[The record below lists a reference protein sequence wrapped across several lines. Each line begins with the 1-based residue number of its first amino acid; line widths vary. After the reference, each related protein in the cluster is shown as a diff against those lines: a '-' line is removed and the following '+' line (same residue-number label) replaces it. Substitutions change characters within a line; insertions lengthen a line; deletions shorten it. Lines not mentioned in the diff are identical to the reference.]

1 MPAVS
6 VVIDTYNH
14 ASFIE
19 EALVSVLGQDF
30 PAAETDI
37 LVVDDGS
44 TDATP
49 EIVKNFAPRVRYFRK
64 ENGGQASAFNFVVP
78 ETRGKI
84 VAFLD
89 GDDWWKKNKVSSIVA
104 AFAQNPAVGVVGHGI
119 IQIDSATGQ
128 GSVLSPEHPGA
139 FDLRSNSGAQ
149 TFRDYMCFLGTSRV
163 AIRRE
168 ILNKI
173 LPIPEELVIEA
184 DEFMSAMAIAFGGAL
199 LLEEPLTYYRL
210 HDQNLY
216 QFRDKD
222 FSRMRRKY
230 LVLASLAKELF
241 FRLQSAGISPEAIE
255 IIVAPIRVAATRM
268 KLALNGG
275 WPWETYRAEKSDL
288 RLAYRD
294 TSFGYRAYK
303 ELSLLATLLLP
314 PRVFYQMRDWYSQK
328 DLRRF
333 RRWLGDPVPA
343 AAVHEKPLATVP
355 RTPGSAA

>member
-14 ASFIE
+14 AAFIE
-19 EALVSVLGQDF
+19 EAILSVFDQDL
-30 PAAETDI
+30 PASETEI

-49 EIVKNFAPRVRYFRK
+49 EIVKKFGPRLRYLPK
-64 ENGGQASAFNFVVP
+64 KNGGQASAFNFIAP
-78 ETRGKI
+78 ETRGNV

-89 GDDWWKKNKVSSIVA
+89 GDDWWKKNKLSSIVG
-104 AFAQNPAVGVVGHGI
+104 AFEAHPDVGVVGHGI
-119 IQIDSATGQ
+119 IQVDSGSGA
-128 GSVLSPEHPGA
+128 GSVLTPENPGS
-139 FDLRSNSGAQ
+139 FDLETTAGAQ
-149 TFRDYMCFLGTSRV
+149 TFRNYMCFLGTSRV
-163 AIRRE
+163 SIRRDT
-168 ILNKI
+168 LMKA

-184 DEFMSAMAIAFGGAL
+184 DEFMSVMSVAHGGAL
-199 LLEEPLTYYRL
+199 LLGEPLTYYRL

-222 FSRMRRKY
+222 HRRMRRKY
-230 LVLASLAKELF
+230 LVLACLVKELPAKL
-241 FRLQSAGISPEAIE
+241 RSAGIGVEAIE

-268 KLALNGG
+268 KLALEGG
-275 WPWETYRAEKSDL
+275 WPWETYRAEKADL
-288 RLAYRD
+288 NLAYRD

-303 ELSLLATLLLP
+303 ELSLLATLVLP
-314 PRVFYQMRDWYSQK
+314 PRLFYRMRDWYSEN

-333 RRWLGDPVPA
+333 RRWLGDPVPTA
-343 AAVHEKPLATVP
+343 PVTEKPFTSAP

>member
-14 ASFIE
+14 AGFIE
-19 EALVSVLGQDF
+19 EAVVSVLDQDF
-30 PAAETDI
+30 PAAETEI

-44 TDATP
+44 TDATA
-49 EIVKNFAPRVRYFRK
+49 EIVKKFGSRLRYLPK
-64 ENGGQASAFNFVVP
+64 KNGGQASAFNFIAP
-78 ETRGKI
+78 ETRGNI

-89 GDDWWKKNKVSSIVA
+89 GDDWWKKSKLSSIVE
-104 AFAQNPAVGVVGHGI
+104 AFESHPAVGVVGHGI
-119 IQIDSATGQ
+119 IQVDSGTGQ
-128 GSVLSPEHPGA
+128 GSVLTPEHPGS
-139 FDLRSNSGAQ
+139 FDLATPKGAQ
-149 TFRDYMCFLGTSRV
+149 TFRNYMCFLGTSRV
-163 AIRRE
+163 SIRRE
-168 ILNKI
+168 TLMKT

-184 DEFMSAMAIAFGGAL
+184 DEFMSVMSVAHGGAL
-199 LLEEPLTYYRL
+199 LLDEPLTYYRL

-222 FSRMRRKY
+222 HRRMRRKY
-230 LVLASLAKELF
+230 LVLACLVKELPA
-241 FRLQSAGISPEAIE
+241 RLRSAGIAADAIE
-255 IIVAPIRVAATRM
+255 IIVAPIRVSATRM
-268 KLALNGG
+268 KLALDGG

-288 RLAYRD
+288 DLAYRH
-294 TSFGYRAYK
+294 TGLGYRAYK

-314 PRVFYQMRDWYSQK
+314 PRLFYRMRDWYSEK

-343 AAVHEKPLATVP
+343 APVNEKPFTSVP

>member
-19 EALVSVLGQDF
+19 EAVVSVLDQDF
-30 PAAETDI
+30 PAAEMEI

-44 TDATP
+44 TDVTP
-49 EIVKNFAPRVRYFRK
+49 ELVKKFGSHVRYLPK
-64 ENGGQASAFNFVVP
+64 KNGGQASAFNFIAP
-78 ETRGKI
+78 ETRGSI

-89 GDDWWKKNKVSSIVA
+89 GDDWWKKNKLSSIA
-104 AFAQNPAVGVVGHGI
+104 EAFEGNPAVGVVGHGI
-119 IQIDSATGQ
+119 IQVDSAKGQ
-128 GSVLSPEHPGA
+128 GSVLTPEHPGS
-139 FDLRSNSGAQ
+139 FDLSTPEGAQ
-149 TFRDYMCFLGTSRV
+149 TFRNYMCFLGTSRV
-163 AIRRE
+163 SIRRE
-168 ILNKI
+168 TLMKA

-184 DEFMSAMAIAFGGAL
+184 DEFMSAMSVAYGGAL
-199 LLEEPLTYYRL
+199 LLDEPLTYYRI

-216 QFRDKD
+216 QFREKD
-222 FSRMRRKY
+222 FRRMRRKY
-230 LVLASLAKELF
+230 LVLACLAKQLPI
-241 FRLQSAGISPEAIE
+241 RLRAAGISAEAIE
-255 IIVAPIRVAATRM
+255 IIVAPIRVATMRM
-268 KLALNGG
+268 KLASEGG

-288 RLAYRD
+288 NLAYRD

-314 PRVFYQMRDWYSQK
+314 PRLFYRMRDWYSEK

-343 AAVHEKPLATVP
+343 APVDEKPFTSVP